1 MELELL
7 ALIIGFV
14 LTLTVYSYVIGD
26 NPLYRLAVHVLVG
39 VSAAYAAV
47 IVLRQVML
55 PIVVEIRLDP
65 AGSTLFWL
73 LPLLLALFLLAK
85 RLPFVSW
92 LSHNSLAFLVGVGA
106 AVALVGAVR
115 GTLLPQV
122 GLLGSPVPG
131 LGPVELI
138 LAALLTAAVLMVFH
152 FTGGQV
158 EDGEW
163 KRPLWQRGFYYTG
176 QAVLMITFGALF
188 AGVLSTSI
196 LLLSSRISYFVNQFL
211 QLIP

>member
-1 MELELL
+1 MTELIPLL
-7 ALIIGFV
+7 IGFV
-14 LTLTVYSYVIGD
+14 LTLAVYSYVVGD
-26 NPLYRLAVHVLVG
+26 NPLYRLVVHLLVG

-55 PIVVEIRLDP
+55 PILLEVWLEP
-65 AGSTLFWL
+65 ASGGAFWL

-85 RLPFVSW
+85 RLPLVSW
-92 LSHNSLAFLVGVGA
+92 LSHNTLALIVGVGA
-106 AVALVGAVR
+106 AVALVGAIR
-115 GTLLPQV
+115 GTLLPQIGLLGNPAGGAGPV
-122 GLLGSPVPG
+122 GLL
-131 LGPVELI
+131 
-138 LAALLTAAVLMVFH
+138 LAALLTVATLMTFQ

-176 QAVLMITFGALF
+176 QTVLMITFGALF

-196 LLLSSRISYFVNQFL
+196 LLLSSRITYFINQFL